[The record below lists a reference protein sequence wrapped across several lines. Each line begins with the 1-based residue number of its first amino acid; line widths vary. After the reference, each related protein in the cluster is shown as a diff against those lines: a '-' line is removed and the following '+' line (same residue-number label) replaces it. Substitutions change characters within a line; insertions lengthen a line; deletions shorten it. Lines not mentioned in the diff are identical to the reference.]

1 MDQGWNAQDQE
12 RDSNDVDGNGYADLV
27 GFGDSAVYVSLYQGD
42 VLDGGRG
49 NDTLTGGSGSDIFVF
64 AADDGLDVITDFEV
78 GRDKIEFTTSGLD
91 YSDLTITQ
99 SGSNVRINYDDDD
112 RITLNGISLSA
123 LNDNNFIFA

>member
-64 AADDGLDVITDFEV
+64 AADDGLDGLCCIKRMRDSCRESSVVAGVHEQTDITY
-78 GRDKIEFTTSGLD
+78 L
-91 YSDLTITQ
+91 
-99 SGSNVRINYDDDD
+99 
-112 RITLNGISLSA
+112 
-123 LNDNNFIFA
+123 